1 MLIADT
7 VAFRTY
13 LERTH
18 QMNSIDLTDVK
29 TQLAID
35 LLSKLTPIQISTLI
49 NGTKSLKPGDNL
61 ETLKR
66 ELELLG

>member
-1 MLIADT
+1 
-7 VAFRTY
+7 
-13 LERTH
+13 
-18 QMNSIDLTDVK
+18 MNSIDLTDVK